1 MKSRTIIRWT
11 TATLLASIIVGL
23 SIVAGLRVR
32 QKRPSL
38 VEMAAEQVLGNGGD
52 ETLGVYNE
60 FKILERV
67 QGKLV
72 FALEALRTFGK
83 TSGWHE
89 IESVAVQL
97 YNDDESKGPRLT
109 CRQAMYNVDTKNAN
123 LSGSVQ
129 VEFPDGTFLS
139 TEVGTLLGGG
149 RRFETSTNVVFVGD
163 GLLGSAGAATYNMKN
178 SRLELTKG
186 VVVRMEG
193 GDSMV
198 APELVYQRDAQKL
211 ALPQGGTVKFGGF
224 TLKSPKIEVEMEEGN
239 HPAKISLKEG
249 VSILGHDPESGQD
262 IRGWSETLVAR
273 KDPAGR
279 WQITAR
285 SSGPWVR
292 FTTVGGRDVVFQ
304 EILAWE
310 IRAVAGAHG
319 LLNVRADGRTCF
331 NTIPLEGPTRAGE
344 SDSVRVWFDQG
355 AATDMELLDD
365 VVLHAEGIEATAY
378 RARLDAESGKV
389 MLHGNPT
396 GAQRVVVRSDLGR
409 MTADQ
414 AILFRESGKAE
425 IRGRVQGEMFEAK
438 LIGTP
443 EPQAGPT
450 DQPVHIA
457 AGILTVTDKA
467 TRFELRDNARMW
479 QGQQLLTADQILYG
493 SETGKL
499 EAKGHVRTTLP
510 ATAVDMEAAS
520 GQDIVLSSRSMRYDD
535 VQGKAVYVGD
545 VVYSDPDHHLEAGRL
560 EVILGQEGQVEQ
572 VIATG
577 AVTMI
582 ETATGQ
588 TLSGN
593 QAIRNVSTGVVLLTG
608 EPAKAVDS
616 QGNMLSGRSL
626 TWDQPSG
633 RVLVSEETETIYHTE
648 EEF

>member
-11 TATLLASIIVGL
+11 TAALLASIIIAL
-23 SIVAGLRVR
+23 SIVAGIRVR
-32 QKRPSL
+32 QKRPGV
-38 VEMAAEQVLGNGGD
+38 VEMAAEQVLGKGGD
-52 ETLGVYNE
+52 EALGVYNE

-72 FALEALRTFGK
+72 FALEALRTLGK

-89 IESVAVQL
+89 IETVAVQL

-129 VEFPDGTFLS
+129 VEFPDGSFLS

-149 RRFETSTNVVFVGD
+149 RRFETSTNVIFVGD
-163 GLLGSAGAATYNMKN
+163 GLLGSAGAATYNMKS

-186 VVVRMEG
+186 VVVRMDG
-193 GDSMV
+193 GDSLV
-198 APELVYQRDAQKL
+198 APELVYQRNAQKL
-211 ALPQGGTVKFGGF
+211 ALPQGGTVRFGGF
-224 TLKSPKIEVEMEEGN
+224 TLESPKIEVEMEEGN
-239 HPAKISLKEG
+239 HPTKITLKEG
-249 VSILGHDPESGQD
+249 VSILGHDPESGQG
-262 IRGWSETLVAR
+262 IRGWCETLVAR
-273 KDPAGR
+273 KDSAGR
-279 WQITAR
+279 WQIAAT

-292 FTTVGGRDVVFQ
+292 FTTVGGQDVVFQ

-310 IRAVAGAHG
+310 IRAVAGAQG

-331 NTIPLEGPTRAGE
+331 STIPFEGPTRTGE
-344 SDSVRVWFDQG
+344 SDSVRIWFDQG
-355 AATDMELLDD
+355 AATDLELLDD
-365 VVLHAEGIEATAY
+365 VVLLTEGIEATAH

-389 MLHGNPT
+389 MLYGNPT
-396 GAQRVVVRSDLGR
+396 GAQRVIVRSDQGR

-414 AILFRESGKAE
+414 AVLFRESGKAE
-425 IRGRVQGEMFEAK
+425 IRGRVQGEMYEAH
-438 LIGTP
+438 LVGGPGT
-443 EPQAGPT
+443 EAGSA

-457 AGILTVTDKA
+457 AGILTITEKA
-467 TRFELRDNARMW
+467 TQFELRDNARMW

-493 SETGKL
+493 SVIGKL

-510 ATAVDMEAAS
+510 ATAVDMEAAP
-520 GQDIVLSSRSMRYDD
+520 GQDIVLSSRSMLYDD
-535 VQGKAVYVGD
+535 LRQRAVYVGD
-545 VVYSDPDHHLEAGRL
+545 VVYSDPGHRLEAGRL
-560 EVILGQEGQVEQ
+560 EVVLGPEGQVEQ

-577 AVTMI
+577 AVKMI
-582 ETATGQ
+582 EAETGQ
-588 TLSGN
+588 ILSGN
-593 QAIRNVSTGVVLLTG
+593 QAIRNVSTGVVVLTG